1 METAATEN
9 DPSNWGGVLRLQALR
24 AKILAD
30 MGIVKLSVLMNQ
42 LTLKALRDVCKK
54 NDITLTEGIRR
65 AISVAKFLYDEAD
78 AGKKI
83 VVADK
88 HGNIVSELILRQ
100 V

>member
-1 METAATEN
+1 MENSVAVNE
-9 DPSNWGGVLRLQALR
+9 PSQWPGVLRLQALR

-30 MGIVKLSVLMNQ
+30 EGIVRLSVLVNR
-42 LTLKALRDVCKK
+42 LTLSALREVCRK
-54 NDITLTEGIRR
+54 NDISLTEGIRR

-88 HGNIVSELILRQ
+88 HGNIVSELILR
-100 V
+100 